1 MQFYRCDGCG
11 KGLKKHELRY
21 TVKIDVRAAYD
32 ELEIGLADLIKDHD
46 AEIRAL
52 LEQLSHRDPKE
63 VEETVYKL
71 IRLDLC
77 PSCQKAFIK
86 SPLRFHQEQGGVDEE
101 LNIDEFLRSL
111 GYGGEG
117 EG

>member
-32 ELEIGLADLIKDHD
+32 ELEIGLADLVKDHD

-77 PSCQKAFIK
+77 PSCQKAFIR

-111 GYGGEG
+111 GYGGEAR
-117 EG
+117 